1 GGTSDAFVAEL
12 SAAGT
17 ALLYSSYLGGNYTDI
32 GHAIAVNASTG
43 SAYVAGESN
52 SSTLRTVN
60 ALQSALGSIYSSMP
74 DGFVAMF
81 TPGVTVG
88 NTPPA
93 APTNL
98 TAVAASSTQINL
110 TWTDNSNNETAFA
123 VWRTGGGSAFAR
135 VAALAANSTSYTDR
149 GLTPN
154 TPYTYAVRA
163 INNVGASAWSNQ
175 VMVTTPP

>member
-1 GGTSDAFVAEL
+1 MPR
-12 SAAGT
+12 GT
-17 ALLYSSYLGGNYTDI
+17 APARRSPSRW
-32 GHAIAVNASTG
+32 A
-43 SAYVAGESN
+43 
-52 SSTLRTVN
+52 
-60 ALQSALGSIYSSMP
+60 
-74 DGFVAMF
+74 
-81 TPGVTVG
+81 TPPP
-88 NTPPA
+88 PPA
-93 APTNL
+93 APTTL
-98 TAVAASSTQINL
+98 TAIVASSTQINL

-154 TPYTYAVRA
+154 TTYTYAVRA